1 MRELREKRIK
11 RESEGKRERERERER
26 ERGDDD
32 DVVMESVTILTYG
45 ICPYNM
51 KRKPMMLSG

>member
-11 RESEGKRERERERER
+11 RESEGKRERER